1 MIDLKAIEH
10 GHRAALAATNPQD
23 ANREWSLAQWDG
35 DAEALRAADLARLES
50 PYEMAIAVKL
60 GEFPEVVETAAKD
73 LAPHLIAFYLKD
85 LAAAFHSYYNAE
97 RILVDDPAIRDARA
111 ALAVAVRQ
119 VIRNGMA
126 IIGVG
131 CPQSM

>member
-1 MIDLKAIEH
+1 
-10 GHRAALAATNPQD
+10 
-23 ANREWSLAQWDG
+23 
-35 DAEALRAADLARLES
+35 
-50 PYEMAIAVKL
+50 MAIAVKL